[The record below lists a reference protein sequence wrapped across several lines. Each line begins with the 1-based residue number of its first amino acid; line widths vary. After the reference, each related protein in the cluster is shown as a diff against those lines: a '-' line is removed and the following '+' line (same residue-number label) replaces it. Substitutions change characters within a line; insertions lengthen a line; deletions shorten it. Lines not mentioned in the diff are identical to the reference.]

1 MAVRRTFQDI
11 KTDAKNRLMAST
23 PITDFSSTSTAGALI
38 DIASL
43 ELERAYNTLDTAFS
57 VLDPTQANGTF
68 LDKLAFF
75 KGITRSGSTTPVDLT
90 TSNFYFFIDPRIG
103 MNITNLVKTVYPDA
117 KRQYRVQL
125 FREGYID
132 DVDNITYFKIP
143 KGTAVSNVS
152 ESATY
157 TTIEDTF
164 IRSDSNE
171 AYVPVISSN
180 TGAFSNV
187 QANELTKHGLSL
199 NSFLKNVALYI
210 NCTNRYPIT
219 NGSDSMTD
227 VDLRYQIS
235 LAGASIGSNEINI
248 RRKLLNIPGVRNI
261 TYTRGRYGNGT
272 VEIIVEGISP
282 IVSEGLLRAVEESVN
297 SSLGG
302 GDKSYVYRPEYHGI
316 ELNINVFTDVGI
328 EQATVID
335 PIKNDIVAYINDIPM
350 GDDIIWNRLV
360 DIIMTGPVKDF
371 IVSYFKLGEYDIFNK
386 MNKNQKVLRYA
397 NQKQKYNQKWYIDTG
412 MISCCVKVS

>member
-1 MAVRRTFQDI
+1 
-11 KTDAKNRLMAST
+11 
-23 PITDFSSTSTAGALI
+23 
-38 DIASL
+38 
-43 ELERAYNTLDTAFS
+43 
-57 VLDPTQANGTF
+57 
-68 LDKLAFF
+68 
-75 KGITRSGSTTPVDLT
+75 
-90 TSNFYFFIDPRIG
+90 
-103 MNITNLVKTVYPDA
+103 MNITNLVKTVYPDT

-180 TGAFSNV
+180 TGTFSNV
-187 QANELTKHGLSL
+187 QANELTKHSLSL

-261 TYTRGRYGNGT
+261 TYTRGKYGNGT
-272 VEIIVEGISP
+272 VEVIVEGVSP

-297 SSLGG
+297 SSFGG
-302 GDKSYVYRPEYHGI
+302 GDKSYVYRPEYQGV
-316 ELNINVFTDVGI
+316 ELNINVFTDIGI
-328 EQATVID
+328 DQATVID
-335 PIKNDIVAYINDIPM
+335 PIKNNLVAYINDIPM
-350 GDDIIWNRLV
+350 GDDIIWNQLV

-397 NQKQKYNQKWYIDTG
+397 NQKQKYNQKWYCDTG
-412 MISCCVKVS
+412 MISCCAKVS